1 MTEAADVRP
10 TIEPQKHPGVVHG
23 RRAVVADTRGI
34 GGLWDAY
41 GVDRGIADVVDTLP
55 SLMVGGALSRLN
67 QHAPAGFDIDVELS
81 QAPEA
86 GIPEDF
92 SEDLMTTEEPLLG
105 EASAEDRRDEINAAR
120 DGAPTD
126 EFDPYA
132 RLDGGDADAD
142 LVVAP

>member
-23 RRAVVADTRGI
+23 RRAVADTRGI

-105 EASAEDRRDEINAAR
+105 EASAEDRRDEIDEAR
-120 DGAPTD
+120 DSDAFRQGVT
-126 EFDPYA
+126 EQDPDF
-132 RLDGGDADAD
+132 LGDLADAATD
-142 LVVAP
+142 